1 MKIKATSKK
10 DQLKVKIKLPS
21 PEVID
26 REELDLIC
34 RVFVRGFLKPSLYK
48 TKILE
53 YKGTGGVSLKKYL
66 KKPLSKY
73 EFFFAIHQI
82 VLAESTIQKS
92 GLHSNRLW
100 LNFNAVFINE
110 ATKELLF
117 IYLPAKEISDNSDVM
132 TFLKSVAKTAK
143 PICDNADYDFISR
156 FMYFISSMSSFDGLK
171 IEKYIERENN
181 RITRLTKRIESMQ
194 MQQSS
199 DKAHLKSVKSQKVD
213 GQDEETDIIDSDKTE
228 LLGRSGLDDSE
239 QDTSTLLLSDDVTT
253 LLGDDDST
261 DLIDTD
267 EQTELVH
274 YPTLKRIS
282 TDEIIVINKSVFRL
296 GKDKSCVDYVVT
308 NNNTISGSHAD
319 IVSRNEQY
327 YVVDLNSKNKTYIN
341 KRVLPSQYEV
351 EIFSGDTLRLS
362 NEDFIFGLQ

>member
-1 MKIKATSKK
+1 MKIRATSKK
-10 DQLKVKIKLPS
+10 DQLNVKIKLPS

-26 REELDLIC
+26 RGELDLIC

-48 TKILE
+48 TRILE
-53 YKGTGGVSLKKYL
+53 YKGIGSISLKKYL

-82 VLAESTIQKS
+82 VMAKSTIQKS
-92 GLHSNRLW
+92 GLHPNRLW
-100 LNFNAVFINE
+100 LNFNSVFINE

-117 IYLPAKEISDNSDVM
+117 IYLPSKEINDNSDVM
-132 TFLKSVAKTAK
+132 TFLKSVANATK
-143 PICDNADYDFISR
+143 PIPDNADYDFISR

-171 IEKYIERENN
+171 IEKYIEREDN
-181 RITRLTKRIESMQ
+181 RITRLTKRIEPMQ
-194 MQQSS
+194 MQQSP
-199 DKAHLKSVKSQKVD
+199 DEKHFKPGRSQKVD
-213 GQDEETDIIDSDKTE
+213 VQNEETDIIASDKTA
-228 LLGRSGLDDSE
+228 LLGRLDPDDSE
-239 QDTSTLLLSDDVTT
+239 QDTSTLLLSDDVTA

-261 DLIDTD
+261 ELIDTD

-274 YPTLKRIS
+274 YPTLKRVS
-282 TDEIIVINKSVFRL
+282 TDEIIVIDKPVFRL

-308 NNNTISGSHAD
+308 NNNTISGNHAD

-351 EIFSGDTLRLS
+351 EIFNGDTLRLA
-362 NEDFIFGLQ
+362 NEEFIFGL

>member
-1 MKIKATSKK
+1 MKIRATSKK

-26 REELDLIC
+26 RGELDLIC

-53 YKGTGGVSLKKYL
+53 YKGIGGISLKKYL

-73 EFFFAIHQI
+73 EFFFAIYQI

-92 GLHSNRLW
+92 GLHPNRLW
-100 LNFNAVFINE
+100 LNFNSVFINE

-117 IYLPAKEISDNSDVM
+117 IYLPAKEINDNSDAM
-132 TFLKSVAKTAK
+132 TFLKSVANAAK

-156 FMYFISSMSSFDGLK
+156 FMYFISAMPSFDELK
-171 IEKYIERENN
+171 IEKYIEREDN
-181 RITRLTKRIESMQ
+181 RITRLIKRIEPIQ
-194 MQQSS
+194 TQHSS
-199 DKAHLKSVKSQKVD
+199 DEGHPKSEKSQNAD
-213 GQDEETDIIDSDKTE
+213 GLNGKTDFIGSDKTE
-228 LLGRSGLDDSE
+228 LLGRLNSDDSE
-239 QDTSTLLLSDDVTT
+239 QDTSTLLLSDDVTA

-261 DLIDTD
+261 ELIDTD

-274 YPTLKRIS
+274 YPTLKRVS
-282 TDEIIVINKSVFRL
+282 TDEIIVIDKPVFRL

-308 NNNTISGSHAD
+308 NNNTISGNHAD

-351 EIFSGDTLRLS
+351 EIFNGDTLRLA
-362 NEDFIFGLQ
+362 NEEFIFGL